1 MSSIKEPDI
10 AKVQAAR
17 VCSIAAALRLR
28 VSMIRCRIRPE
39 DLLRQ
44 D

>member
-17 VCSIAAALRLR
+17 VCSIATA
-28 VSMIRCRIRPE
+28 RIYDTLPYPT
-39 DLLRQ
+39 
-44 D
+44 